1 MGAQI
6 SRYLTTKAAAQHLG
20 VCEKTFRKMLSA
32 LPAARRPKPVQYPGV
47 SVKRWRVD
55 DLDSAFAAASASS
68 GWDRLTE
75 DGAHVEAKR
84 RKRMGSGR
92 GR

>member
-1 MGAQI
+1 MGAQA
-6 SRYLTTKAAAQHLG
+6 SRYLTTKDAAKHLG
-20 VCEKTFRKMLSA
+20 VCDKTFRRMIAA
-32 LPAARRPKPVQYPGV
+32 LPAVRRPKPVQYPGV

-68 GWDRLTE
+68 GWDRKVE
-75 DGAHVEAKR
+75 EGAHVEAKR
-84 RKRMGSGR
+84 RKRMGQGR

>member
-1 MGAQI
+1 MAELTA
-6 SRYLTTKAAAQHLG
+6 RYLTTKAAALHLG
-20 VCEKTFRKMLSA
+20 VCEKTFLKMVAA
-32 LPAARRPKPVQYPGV
+32 LPAVRRPKQVQYPGV
-47 SVKRWRVD
+47 SVRRWRVD

-75 DGAHVEAKR
+75 DGAHVETKR